1 MCVGS
6 TSSAETAAF
15 GLPVRKGSISTR
27 VSPSLSSKQA
37 WPRKRMSIRFSSG
50 SVVVEFSGQLPA
62 DRDSHQHPDPRLLGE
77 QRPDRTDAVV
87 GIGGGRRLQQLA
99 LVRLAEPA
107 ALVQRLGEYP
117 LELGGDAA
125 DARLRRAEALG
136 VAECL
141 ERRVDLRVRELPL
154 GHPAHNRYVKLTALS
169 HGAGCACKI
178 PPGAL
183 HPLLAELP
191 RSDDP
196 ALLVGHESAD
206 DAGVYR
212 VSDDLAIVTTVD
224 FFTPIVDDPYD
235 FGRIAATNALSD
247 VYAMGGRPLTA
258 LNLVAYS
265 LEQLGEGPLRQI
277 LRGGADVAAAAGVAV
292 VGGHSIDDAEP
303 KYGMAVTGTVHPD
316 RLLRNSTA
324 RPGDALYLTKP
335 VGGGV
340 ASTAAKRDVAPDG
353 LVDAAVAVMTTLNRE
368 ASEAALAADTSAATD
383 VTGFGLLGHLHEMTL
398 ASGVAAELHAGAV
411 PAIDGVLELL
421 RGDEPPIAGGSRRN
435 RDWVEP
441 AVDWDDAVPEE
452 LRWLLCDAMTSGGL
466 LIAARAGSGAPGVEV
481 GRVTAGEPGRIVVRA

>member
-136 VAECL
+136 VGECL
-141 ERRVDLRVRELPL
+141 ESGVDLRVRELPL
-154 GHPAHNRYVKLTALS
+154 GHPAHNRQVRLTALS

-191 RSDDP
+191 RSADP

-206 DAGVYR
+206 DAAVYR
-212 VSDDLAIVTTVD
+212 VSDDLAIVSTVD

-235 FGRIAATNALSD
+235 FGRVAATNALSD

-265 LEQLGEGPLRQI
+265 LEDLGEDPLRQI

-292 VGGHSIDDAEP
+292 VGGHSIDDREP
-303 KYGMAVTGTVHPD
+303 KYGMAVTGAVHPD
-316 RLLRNSTA
+316 KLLRNSTA
-324 RPGDALYLTKP
+324 RAGDSLYLTKP

-340 ASTAAKRDVAPDG
+340 ASTAAKRGLAQDG
-353 LVDAAVAVMTTLNRE
+353 LIDRAVEVMTTLNRE
-368 ASEAALAADTSAATD
+368 ASEEALAADTSAATD
-383 VTGFGLLGHLHEMTL
+383 VTGFGLLGHLHELAL
-398 ASGVAAELHAGAV
+398 ASGVAAEVDAGAV
-411 PAIDGVLELL
+411 PAIEGLLALL
-421 RGDEPPIAGGSRRN
+421 RSDDPPIAGGSRRN
-435 RDWVEP
+435 REWVEP
-441 AVDWDDAVPEE
+441 HVEWGDDVPEH
-452 LRWLLCDAMTSGGL
+452 LRW
-466 LIAARAGSGAPGVEV
+466 
-481 GRVTAGEPGRIVVRA
+481 